1 MSGALELPHVLQSR
15 FELTRELGA
24 GGFGRVYLANDR
36 LHGERVAL
44 KVLAKRDPH
53 ALKRFKTE
61 FRSLANLVHHNLV
74 SLFELHQTDEDH
86 GLDSASWF
94 FTMEHVD
101 GRPFTDFLRPDTG
114 SARAFPS
121 LTLSHRAAAMRR
133 LGSSR
138 SNDAS
143 QSLESRLAPP
153 ALEETEDPRE
163 LGAHGPALLARALE
177 QTRSGEAA
185 APPADA
191 PWPRPA
197 GRGAAADLTPE
208 EHVPPAASSS
218 SSATPPVPGTA
229 LSPQPFFGVEPPDA
243 ETAARW
249 SALRPEPGSGDEFF
263 GDGAEAGARLAR
275 LEDCFHQLVEA
286 LAWLHES
293 GHLHRDVKPSN
304 VLIDG
309 DGRVKILDFGLVAKL
324 HDLQE
329 TQDGRGDLLVGTP
342 AFMAP
347 ELCAGMP
354 ASPASDWYSVG
365 VMLYLVLTGRLP
377 FTGDPQTVVLAK
389 QALPPRRP
397 SELTAVPEAL
407 DALCMALLAINPLE
421 RPDAAALRR
430 AFGGGE
436 DRDPLTRPTPRAATD
451 VFVGRGAEVALL
463 AAALAPSSPRPDAAR
478 VALVTGPSGHGKSAL
493 VRHVLRELG
502 RATDPPHI
510 ILRSRCFERGTVRYR
525 ALDGAVDDLAGV
537 LAAMPAAERQ
547 ALIPRGLDR
556 VALARL
562 FPVLTLGEP
571 AQPGAEP
578 GRTADPT
585 AADRAG
591 ANTDP
596 TDLRRR
602 ALLALREL
610 FVAIS
615 RERHLIFAIDDA
627 QWADEDSVPLVA
639 DLIRH
644 TRARWVFTFR
654 HEEVAR
660 GAEASQSGT
669 GSHLIRALT
678 RDILPGLEASAVTR
692 IDLGRLPPAEALAL
706 ARESLEDWQ
715 VVVDEAQAR
724 RLAEEADGH
733 PLLIAELARA
743 SVLAHG
749 GEPVRAE
756 PPGST
761 PQAQE
766 SAAPHPG
773 GGLEVAP
780 GGGASPGLGAR
791 SAEPGRVGPSLDAL
805 LASRVTG
812 LPVRCRAAM
821 ELVALAGEP
830 LPPRVLRLAAGADT
844 ADLQRL
850 ERDHLIATL
859 PSADGELAIC
869 WHDRVRESTLS
880 LITDDERCRLHLAL
894 ARSGE
899 RVGLDDPFFLGT
911 HYRRAIEGWL
921 AGGRVVDTDLEATF
935 ARALEWGSRA
945 IDRARIS
952 LAFDQAARVAES
964 LIGLVERARR
974 PGSPLGEPQVERA
987 LAGCGGLLRLALS
1000 LAESLANAGRGVLSA
1015 QAFERVAALSGSEV
1029 ERQRFELR
1037 AAEQYLFAG
1046 AFGEGEATIRRVLG
1060 RAGLKVA
1067 QGVPGAMA
1075 SFLWETL
1082 RMRVRGM
1089 RFEAVDES
1097 RLPSAELALVDTLW
1111 SATIGLSM
1119 AWPLGS
1125 QAFQQ
1130 RHLRTALDAGEPR
1143 RVARALSIELA
1154 FSALP
1159 GGKAAARSAK
1169 LSELAHEV
1177 ASRDPHPYP
1186 EAFVTMSDGGVHWLN
1201 GRWRAAKDAVE
1212 RALIVYRRDC
1222 VGVTWEKDTAEFVA
1236 LSALAHMG
1244 ELDTLAR
1251 RVDEVLADAV
1261 ERGDLYL
1268 ETQLRTRFLPLCD
1281 LRLGRPE
1288 AARAGVERALA
1299 RWRGAGFQ
1307 IVHYWGLVNR
1317 VNAWLYE
1324 GEAERAAAEIEASEK
1339 LVRRSFLLMGQYYRV
1354 HWHELL
1360 AKVAMALAERARQ
1373 AASTPAVRASRKKAE
1388 RSTKALRKEGMA
1400 WSEPLALLA
1409 EAELARF
1416 DGTSSAAEL
1425 HQRAAKGFA
1434 EVEMKLHALAA
1445 RSRDAE
1451 LRGDAAS
1458 LAAVHAEL
1466 RALGVVDPQAMLAV
1480 FTARSL

>member
-1 MSGALELPHVLQSR
+1 MSSPLELPHVLRSR

-24 GGFGRVYLANDR
+24 GGFGRVYLANDK

-44 KVLAKRDPH
+44 KVLARRDPH

-74 SLFELHQTDEDH
+74 SLFELHQPED
-86 GLDSASWF
+86 GQAPDSAGWF

-101 GRPFTDFLRPDTG
+101 GRPFTDFLRPDTLP
-114 SARAFPS
+114 AQAYPS
-121 LTLSHRAAAMRR
+121 LTLSHRAASVHGLGAM
-133 LGSSR
+133 SSDGGAR
-138 SNDAS
+138 SLAA
-143 QSLESRLAPP
+143 RLAPP
-153 ALEETEDPRE
+153 AIEETEDPRE
-163 LGAHGPALLARALE
+163 LGAHDPGLLALALDH
-177 QTRSGEAA
+177 TRSG
-185 APPADA
+185 D
-191 PWPRPA
+191 RPA
-197 GRGAAADLTPE
+197 RPSPRQAVPAPDLTPDE
-208 EHVPPAASSS
+208 QPAPRLVSSAP
-218 SSATPPVPGTA
+218 SATPAPPFA
-229 LSPQPFFGVEPPDA
+229 PQPFFGVEPPDA
-243 ETAARW
+243 ETAERW
-249 SALRPEPGSGDEFF
+249 SALRPEPGSGEDYF
-263 GDGAEAGARLAR
+263 GGDAESQVRLAR
-275 LEDCFHQLVEA
+275 LEDCFGQLVDA
-286 LAWLHES
+286 LAWLHQS

-309 DGRVKILDFGLVAKL
+309 QGRVKILDFGLVARL
-324 HDLQE
+324 HE
-329 TQDGRGDLLVGTP
+329 TQDGQDGRGELLVGTP

-347 ELCAGMP
+347 ELCAGLP

-377 FTGDPQTVVLAK
+377 FAGEAQTVVLAK
-389 QALPPRRP
+389 QAIPPRRP
-397 SELTAVPEAL
+397 SELAAVPEAL
-407 DALCMALLAINPLE
+407 DALCMALLAINPLD
-421 RPDAAALRR
+421 RPDAEALRR
-430 AFGGGE
+430 AFGGGDE
-436 DRDPLTRPTPRAATD
+436 RDQLRRPTPRATTD
-451 VFVGRGAEVALL
+451 VFVGRGAEVAML
-463 AAALAPSSPRPDAAR
+463 AAALGPGPQPGPSSAR

-525 ALDGAVDDLAGV
+525 ALDGAVDDLASV
-537 LAAMPAAERQ
+537 LAAMPPAECQ
-547 ALIPRGLDR
+547 ALFPSGLDR

-562 FPVLTLGEP
+562 FPVLTVLAPSASTPEP
-571 AQPGAEP
+571 A
-578 GRTADPT
+578 DS
-585 AADRAG
+585 AASAG
-591 ANTDP
+591 ANRSEATADP

-602 ALLALREL
+602 ALIALREL
-610 FVAIS
+610 FAAIS
-615 RERHLIFAIDDA
+615 RKRHLIFAVDDA

-644 TRARWVFTFR
+644 THARWVFTFR
-654 HEEVAR
+654 HEEAGR
-660 GAEASQSGT
+660 GPEASQQGT

-678 RDILPGLEASAVTR
+678 RDILPRLEANAVTR

-743 SVLAHG
+743 SVLSQR

-756 PPGST
+756 QG
-761 PQAQE
+761 E
-766 SAAPHPG
+766 SGPTNG
-773 GGLEVAP
+773 GP
-780 GGGASPGLGAR
+780 T
-791 SAEPGRVGPSLDAL
+791 GRVGSSLDTL
-805 LASRVTG
+805 LASRVTE
-812 LPVRCRAAM
+812 LPGRCRAAM

-830 LPPRVLRLAAGADT
+830 VPPRLLRLAAGADT

-859 PSADGELAIC
+859 PSTDGELAIC

-880 LITDDERCRLHLAL
+880 LLTNEERPRLHLAL

-899 RVGLDDPFFLGT
+899 RAGLDAPFFLGT
-911 HYRRAIEGWL
+911 HYRRAVEGWFE
-921 AGGRVVDTDLEATF
+921 ATPPADIDLEAAFSRT
-935 ARALEWGSRA
+935 LEWGCKA
-945 IDRARIS
+945 IERARLS

-964 LIGLVERARR
+964 LIALCERARL
-974 PGSPLGEPQVERA
+974 PGSPIAAAQVERA
-987 LAGCGGLLRLALS
+987 LSVCGGLIRLSLV

-1015 QAFERVAALSGSEV
+1015 QAFERAAALSGSEV
-1029 ERQRFELR
+1029 ERQRFELQ

-1082 RMRVRGM
+1082 RMRLRGM
-1089 RFEAVDES
+1089 RFEPVEEGRVPA
-1097 RLPSAELALVDTLW
+1097 AELALVDTLW

-1130 RHLRTALDAGEPR
+1130 RHLRMALDAGEPR

-1159 GGKAAARSAK
+1159 GAKAAARSAK
-1169 LSELAHEV
+1169 LSELAHAV

-1212 RALIVYRRDC
+1212 RALITYRRDC

-1244 ELDTLAR
+1244 ELDLLAK

-1268 ETQLRTRFLPLCD
+1268 ETQLRTRFLPLLE
-1281 LRLGRPE
+1281 LRLGRPG
-1288 AARAGVERALA
+1288 AAREGVERALA

-1317 VNAWLYE
+1317 VNAWLYQ
-1324 GEAERAAAEIEASEK
+1324 GDAERAAAEIEANEK

-1354 HWHELL
+1354 QWHELL
-1360 AKVAMALAERARQ
+1360 AKVALAQ
-1373 AASTPAVRASRKKAE
+1373 LDRASRAGAVSAARAAKKKAVHAM
-1388 RSTKALRKEGMA
+1388 KALRKEGLP
-1400 WSEPLALLA
+1400 WSDPLAVLT
-1409 EAELARF
+1409 EAELAAL
-1416 DGTSSAAEL
+1416 DGDASAAEL
-1425 HQRAAKGFA
+1425 HQRAAEGFA
-1434 EVEMKLHALAA
+1434 LAEMKLHALAA
-1445 RSRDAE
+1445 RAKDAE
-1451 LRGDAAS
+1451 LRGDAPA
-1458 LAAVHAEL
+1458 LAAVEAEL
-1466 RALGVVDPQAMLAV
+1466 RALGVVEPSAMLSV
-1480 FTARSL
+1480 FTPTSR

>member
-1 MSGALELPHVLQSR
+1 MTGPLELPHVLQSR
-15 FELTRELGA
+15 FELMRELGA

-44 KVLAKRDPH
+44 KLLARRDPH

-74 SLFELHQTDEDH
+74 GLFELHQPEEGQAH
-86 GLDSASWF
+86 ESASWF

-101 GRPFTDFLRPDTG
+101 GRPFTEFLRPDNRG
-114 SARAFPS
+114 AQAFPS
-121 LTLSHRAAAMRR
+121 LTLSHRAAALRSLASPR
-133 LGSSR
+133 SEETSR
-138 SNDAS
+138 SHEN
-143 QSLESRLAPP
+143 RPAPP

-163 LGAHGPALLARALE
+163 LGARAPELLALALE
-177 QTRSGEAA
+177 QTHSGERPTRFA
-185 APPADA
+185 AP
-191 PWPRPA
+191 
-197 GRGAAADLTPE
+197 GGVAAADLTPE
-208 EHVPPAASSS
+208 EKAPPRALSSAP
-218 SSATPPVPGTA
+218 SATPGTP
-229 LSPQPFFGVEPPDA
+229 LTPQPFFGVEPPDA

-249 SALRPEPGSGDEFF
+249 SALRPEPGTGDDFF
-263 GDGAEAGARLAR
+263 GDDLASSGHPTRLER
-275 LEDCFHQLVEA
+275 LEDCFQQLVEA

-309 DGRVKILDFGLVAKL
+309 QGRVKILDFGLVARL
-324 HDLQE
+324 HD
-329 TQDGRGDLLVGTP
+329 TQDTDNGRGDLLVGTP

-347 ELCAGMP
+347 ELCAGLP

-377 FTGDPQTVVLAK
+377 FSGEAQTVVLAK
-389 QALPPRRP
+389 QAIVPRRP

-407 DALCMALLAINPLE
+407 DSLCMALLSINPLD

-430 AFGGGE
+430 AFGGGD
-436 DRDPLTRPTPRAATD
+436 DRDSLSRPTLRAATD

-463 AAALAPSSPRPDAAR
+463 AAALAKAPLPGAAASR

-493 VRHVLRELG
+493 VRHVLREIG
-502 RATDPPHI
+502 RASDGPPI

-537 LAAMPAAERQ
+537 LAAMPAVERE
-547 ALIPRGLDR
+547 ALIPRELDR
-556 VALARL
+556 VALVRL
-562 FPVLTLGEP
+562 FPVLTGF
-571 AQPGAEP
+571 A
-578 GRTADPT
+578 PT
-585 AADRAG
+585 AAETETSGAKSHTAPGRAG
-591 ANTDP
+591 SDADP

-610 FVAIS
+610 FAAIS

-639 DLIRH
+639 DLIRQ
-644 TRARWVFTFR
+644 TQARWVFTFR
-654 HEEVAR
+654 HEEVA
-660 GAEASQSGT
+660 GGPQSSQHGT
-669 GSHLIRALT
+669 GSHLITALT
-678 RDILPGLEASAVTR
+678 RDILPGLDASAVTR

-706 ARESLEDWQ
+706 ARESLEDWR

-743 SVLAHG
+743 LVL
-749 GEPVRAE
+749 
-756 PPGST
+756 S
-761 PQAQE
+761 Q
-766 SAAPHPG
+766 G
-773 GGLEVAP
+773 GGSLRNEGDKEGPDDKTA
-780 GGGASPGLGAR
+780 A
-791 SAEPGRVGPSLDAL
+791 PGRVGPSLDAL
-805 LASRVTG
+805 LASRVTE
-812 LPVRCRAAM
+812 LPARCRAAM

-830 LPPRVLRLAAGADT
+830 VPPKLLRLAASADT
-844 ADLQRL
+844 SDLQRL

-859 PSADGELAIC
+859 PSTDGELAIC

-880 LITDDERCRLHLAL
+880 LIADDERPRLHLAL
-894 ARSGE
+894 AKSGE
-899 RVGLDDPFFLGT
+899 RAGLDDPFFLGT
-911 HYRRAIEGWL
+911 HYRQAIEGSL
-921 AGGRVVDTDLEATF
+921 TAASPLDTDLEATF
-935 ARALEWGSRA
+935 TRALEWGCKA
-945 IDRARIS
+945 IERARLS

-964 LIGLVERARR
+964 LLGLCERAGQ
-974 PGSPLGEPQVERA
+974 PGSHLGQAQVERA
-987 LAGCGGLLRLALS
+987 LAVCGGLIRLTLT

-1015 QAFERVAALSGSEV
+1015 QAFERVAKLASSEV

-1082 RMRVRGM
+1082 RMRLRGM

-1097 RLPSAELALVDTLW
+1097 RVPAEELALVDTLW

-1130 RHLRTALDAGEPR
+1130 RHLRMALDAGEPR

-1177 ASRDPHPYP
+1177 ASRDTHPYP
-1186 EAFVTMSDGGVHWLN
+1186 EAFVTMSDGGVHWLS

-1212 RALIVYRRDC
+1212 RALVVYRRDC

-1288 AARAGVERALA
+1288 AARSGIERALA
-1299 RWRGAGFQ
+1299 RWRGVGFQ

-1324 GEAERAAAEIEASEK
+1324 GEAERAAAEIEANEK
-1339 LVRRSFLLMGQYYRV
+1339 LVRRSFMLMGQYYRV
-1354 HWHELL
+1354 QWHELL
-1360 AKVAMALAERARQ
+1360 AKVAIARVDGSRRSGAAPVGRAARK
-1373 AASTPAVRASRKKAE
+1373 SAVRSMKV
-1388 RSTKALRKEGMA
+1388 LRKEGMA
-1400 WSEPLALLA
+1400 WSDPLAMST
-1409 EAELARF
+1409 EAELARL
-1416 DGTSSAAEL
+1416 DGLDSAAML
-1425 HQRAAKGFA
+1425 HQRAAEGFA
-1434 EVEMKLHALAA
+1434 RAEMKLHALAA
-1445 RSRDAE
+1445 RGKAAE
-1451 LRGDAAS
+1451 LSGDAPS
-1458 LAAVHAEL
+1458 FAAVVAEL
-1466 RALGVVDPQAMLAV
+1466 RALGVVDGPAMLGV
-1480 FTARSL
+1480 FTSTGR